1 MPTATAPVVTDQIA
15 MVANAV
21 AAEDV
26 AEDDAVVAVEV
37 KAGIAR
43 ACRRGELWAP
53 DLRTLAWRLLLL
65 GQRTH
70 LPRKLHRCRRVT
82 VRITTRTLA
91 TRHLNPSSGHHQRRR
106 LRHNM

>member
-1 MPTATAPVVTDQIA
+1 MPMATALVVVTDQIA
-15 MVANAV
+15 TVANAV

-26 AEDDAVVAVEV
+26 AAGDAVVVAEV

-53 DLRTLAWRLLLL
+53 DPRTLAWRLL
-65 GQRTH
+65 GPRTH

-82 VRITTRTLA
+82 VRITTRTLV
-91 TRHLNPSSGHHQRRR
+91 TRHRNPSSGRHQRR